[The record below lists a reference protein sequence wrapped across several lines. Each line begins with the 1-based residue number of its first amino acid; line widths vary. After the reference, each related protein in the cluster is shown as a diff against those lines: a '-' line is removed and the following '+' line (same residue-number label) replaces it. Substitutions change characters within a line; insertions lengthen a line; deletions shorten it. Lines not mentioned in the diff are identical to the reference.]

1 MSEKYFCAY
10 SPETITMNVINKKDN
25 FLNVLGATTC
35 KGKVQ
40 LFEVVDDLLI
50 QIYDNNECSILQLS
64 LNGV

>member
-50 QIYDNNECSILQLS
+50 QVYDNN
-64 LNGV
+64 